1 MENTDISMHLE
12 KLAKTDPELAKG
24 IMNAMAKLA
33 KERDEADERAKQVI
47 IDEHKTREQRAKD
60 MIMAER
66 ASIQHVDSVPPAGR
80 WMARFEFDR
89 LSAADKLATVK
100 AGVRIID

>member
-1 MENTDISMHLE
+1 MDSNDIAMQLE
-12 KLAKTDPELAKG
+12 KLSKTDPDLAKG
-24 IMNAMAKLA
+24 IMNAMSKLA
-33 KERDEADERAKQVI
+33 KERDEADERARQVI
-47 IDEHKTREQRAKD
+47 IDEHMTREQRAKD

-89 LSAADKLATVK
+89 LTPADKLATVK
-100 AGVRIID
+100 AGIRIID

>member
-24 IMNAMAKLA
+24 IQNAMAKLTA
-33 KERDEADERAKQVI
+33 ERDAADERARQSI
-47 IDEHKTREQRAKD
+47 IKDQRTMQQKAEDE
-60 MIMAER
+60 ILAER
-66 ASIQHVDSVPPAGR
+66 SSIRHYEMPDAGPR

-89 LSAADKLATVK
+89 LTPRQKMDAVK
-100 AGVRIID
+100 AGIRIIS